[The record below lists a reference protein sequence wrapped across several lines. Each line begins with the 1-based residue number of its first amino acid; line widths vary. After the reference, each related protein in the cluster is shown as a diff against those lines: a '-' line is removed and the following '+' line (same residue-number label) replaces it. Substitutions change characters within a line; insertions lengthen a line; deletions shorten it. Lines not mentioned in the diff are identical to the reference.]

1 MNILIAK
8 NTQIEMIA
16 DRGYYVPEEEIAALN
31 NNDNMKKL
39 KKLTLTQSYHNDD
52 ESIYVFYIT
61 EDEDLSKQLEEFK
74 KKMKKHTYGIIISD
88 VNNIKKMQKKNYA
101 GYFDPLKTI
110 QLFSFDDLQYNV
122 SQTIY
127 NGSYQKVAKSLVV
140 PTICH
145 IDELNILFL
154 NDPIVKYYGFQGGDI
169 IKVIEDTDVDVIN
182 NKSTTYCVVK
192 NEYIDF

>member
-31 NNDNMKKL
+31 EDNMKKL
-39 KKLTLTQSYHNDD
+39 KKLTLTQSYYNDD

-61 EDEDLSKQLEEFK
+61 EDEELSKQLEEFK

-88 VNNIKKMQKKNYA
+88 VSNIKKMQKKNYA

-145 IDELNILFL
+145 IDELSILFL